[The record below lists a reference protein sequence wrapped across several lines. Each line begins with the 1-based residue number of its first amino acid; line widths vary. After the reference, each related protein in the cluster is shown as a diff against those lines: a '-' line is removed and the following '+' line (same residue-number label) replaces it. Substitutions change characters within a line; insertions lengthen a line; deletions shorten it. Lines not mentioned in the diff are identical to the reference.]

1 MKPVNKLFVI
11 VEHGMVRELYGAM
24 QSEELDLEIL
34 DLDSNGS
41 DPEAA
46 EAVRKRSR
54 AVRESLNKLY

>member
-1 MKPVNKLFVI
+1 MKPVNKLFII
-11 VEHGMVRELYGAM
+11 VEHGMVQEICGAM
-24 QSEELDLEIL
+24 QPEELDLEIL

-46 EAVRKRSR
+46 ETVRKRSR